1 MRLDKIIQKGNFI
14 IFFLKKKAQLTV
26 HDVIKGKIAP
36 DGKSTQKGKKIKIK
50 VNVPKTTSFDVV
62 KFASKRRRL
71 IHCEQHA

>member
-1 MRLDKIIQKGNFI
+1 MIKLSKKAILLLL
-14 IFFLKKKAQLTV
+14 FFLKKAQLTV

-50 VNVPKTTSFDVV
+50 VNVPKTMSFDVV
-62 KFASKRRRL
+62 KFASKRRCL